1 MESSRFIGGRE
12 FQSRGRRLK
21 KRWPSVV
28 DFDRKC
34 FSLRTECYKL
44 HERVDGKFLG
54 GVGVLEATNEKE
66 DVKMF

>member
-1 MESSRFIGGRE
+1 M
-12 FQSRGRRLK
+12 
-21 KRWPSVV
+21 V
-28 DFDRKC
+28 DLDRKC

-66 DVKMF
+66 DVKRLACCLRSNQRGCEVN